1 MHQPSE
7 FADKVGVP
15 AFNFK
20 IINFFLS
27 IKIVL
32 PFYTIPFF
40 IFGLYVILFG
50 EVGGIFPAFFG
61 VKRVFGGSFNGFA
74 FQLYLYGGVCLLAD
88 NDVTFLGLFCHWFG
102 FETITDRP
110 LVFVLF
116 FYALLR
122 VNKRSDRFGRVFR
135 CKLWCSKSL

>member
-7 FADKVGVP
+7 FADKLGVP

-40 IFGLYVILFG
+40 IFGLYVVLFG

-61 VKRVFGGSFNGFA
+61 VKG
-74 FQLYLYGGVCLLAD
+74 
-88 NDVTFLGLFCHWFG
+88 
-102 FETITDRP
+102 
-110 LVFVLF
+110 
-116 FYALLR
+116 
-122 VNKRSDRFGRVFR
+122 
-135 CKLWCSKSL
+135 CSAVVSMVSPSSSICTVVSVS